1 MNRERRAP
9 KNTILVYGKTI
20 ATGVPSNRVPHQRIG
35 TIMDMNIE
43 ILKITPVKNMGKTL
57 AFCKIKVGP
66 FTFCSCPLIDGEH
79 GLWVAMPA
87 HNRKTKKNYN
97 GGKIYEP
104 LVWVDDDDLRED
116 IRMAVVDKWEK
127 EYEGKLDE
135 ED

>member
-1 MNRERRAP
+1 
-9 KNTILVYGKTI
+9 
-20 ATGVPSNRVPHQRIG
+20 
-35 TIMDMNIE
+35 MDMNIE

-127 EYEGKLDE
+127 EFEGKLDE
-135 ED
+135 EEEN